1 MLFWRKCEQQNKTG
15 TKQKYQWVWH
25 RWQILICS
33 YYQLAD
39 VKGNYWNEALT
50 KKLHI
55 HQTYIRVS
63 GKKIGKLKKRL
74 EIPKRERKNEC
85 VVWSNCLENTQKKTI
100 CSFQIDYSYKDHAV
114 RYIRVNN
121 LWFRLLVKWF
131 FTNEK
136 KQSPEQIVHLRSN
149 QLADTHTQQM

>member
-33 YYQLAD
+33 YQLAD

-63 GKKIGKLKKRL
+63 GKKIGEIKKTPRD
-74 EIPKRERKNEC
+74 PKTCEEKWVCC
-85 VVWSNCLENTQKKTI
+85 VVELLGKYAKKTI